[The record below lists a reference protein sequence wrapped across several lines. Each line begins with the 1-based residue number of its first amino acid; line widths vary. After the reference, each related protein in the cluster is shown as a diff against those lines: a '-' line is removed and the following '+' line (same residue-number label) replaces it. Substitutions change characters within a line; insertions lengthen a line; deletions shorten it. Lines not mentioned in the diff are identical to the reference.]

1 MKRKIIPVLIGCT
14 LSFSALAAQP
24 TAERYVVS
32 FPEGTHVNY
41 AGAFASAF
49 PNGLPVGIGSGLLF
63 TGKQGDALTFATIT
77 DRGPNAD
84 SPKEG
89 KNETKIFVTPDFA
102 PLLMTI
108 RVQNGKAEAIDPRPL
123 HDDKGAINGLPLAS
137 DVIGSTNEVAF
148 SDTLHRLKG
157 DNRGL
162 DTEGITPDGNRLH
175 YLADRAGIRGR
186 FRDADAYPLDQAFP
200 LLMKQLKLMLTSGEL
215 NPRHQHTVTL
225 YAKGLT
231 CEADTLGSCG
241 YVYLAVY
248 PTPETKK

>member
-89 KNETKIFVTPDFA
+89 KNETKIFVTLAQKTQVVD
-102 PLLMTI
+102 LRSLGW
-108 RVQNGKAEAIDPRPL
+108 QQEKAEGLALIDSKTLAVANDNDFGVKVAMQHPVEGKTFKDYRVNAEGKL
-123 HDDKGAINGLPLAS
+123 TLDDKQVETTLRVKPLEKPES
-137 DVIGSTNEVAF
+137 DS
-148 SDTLHRLKG
+148 
-157 DNRGL
+157 
-162 DTEGITPDGNRLH
+162 
-175 YLADRAGIRGR
+175 
-186 FRDADAYPLDQAFP
+186 
-200 LLMKQLKLMLTSGEL
+200 EL
-215 NPRHQHTVTL
+215 WIVTL
-225 YAKGLT
+225 P
-231 CEADTLGSCG
+231 EAL
-241 YVYLAVY
+241 
-248 PTPETKK
+248 K

>member
-162 DTEGITPDGNRLH
+162 DTEGITPDGKGGYLNQSQSGIPPIRDRIERNTQPRQIRVPFRRYRPVNR
-175 YLADRAGIRGR
+175 RTT
-186 FRDADAYPLDQAFP
+186 FP
-200 LLMKQLKLMLTSGEL
+200 
-215 NPRHQHTVTL
+215 
-225 YAKGLT
+225 
-231 CEADTLGSCG
+231 GSR
-241 YVYLAVY
+241 
-248 PTPETKK
+248 

>member
-84 SPKEG
+84 SPE
-89 KNETKIFVTPDFA
+89 
-102 PLLMTI
+102 
-108 RVQNGKAEAIDPRPL
+108 
-123 HDDKGAINGLPLAS
+123 
-137 DVIGSTNEVAF
+137 
-148 SDTLHRLKG
+148 
-157 DNRGL
+157 RG
-162 DTEGITPDGNRLH
+162 EKRN
-175 YLADRAGIRGR
+175 
-186 FRDADAYPLDQAFP
+186 
-200 LLMKQLKLMLTSGEL
+200 
-215 NPRHQHTVTL
+215 
-225 YAKGLT
+225 
-231 CEADTLGSCG
+231 
-241 YVYLAVY
+241 
-248 PTPETKK
+248 

>member
-1 MKRKIIPVLIGCT
+1 MDANNMKRKIIPVLIGCT

-89 KNETKIFVTPDFA
+89 KTK
-102 PLLMTI
+102 L
-108 RVQNGKAEAIDPRPL
+108 K
-123 HDDKGAINGLPLAS
+123 
-137 DVIGSTNEVAF
+137 F
-148 SDTLHRLKG
+148 SLRQIS
-157 DNRGL
+157 R
-162 DTEGITPDGNRLH
+162 R
-175 YLADRAGIRGR
+175 
-186 FRDADAYPLDQAFP
+186 
-200 LLMKQLKLMLTSGEL
+200 
-215 NPRHQHTVTL
+215 
-225 YAKGLT
+225 
-231 CEADTLGSCG
+231 C
-241 YVYLAVY
+241 
-248 PTPETKK
+248 

>member
-1 MKRKIIPVLIGCT
+1 MDANNMKRKIIPVLIGCV

-41 AGAFASAF
+41 TGAFASAF

-84 SPKEG
+84 SPKVG
-89 KNETKIFVTPDFA
+89 KNEAKIFVTPDFA

-108 RVQNGKAEAIDPRPL
+108 RVQNGKAEAIDARPL
-123 HDDKGAINGLPLAS
+123 HDDKGAINGLPLES

-148 SDTLHRLKG
+148 SDTLKRLKG
-157 DNRGL
+157 DNRGW
-162 DTEGITPDGNRLH
+162 
-175 YLADRAGIRGR
+175 IRKGSPRTVKAVTGCAMSMAR
-186 FRDADAYPLDQAFP
+186 F
-200 LLMKQLKLMLTSGEL
+200 
-215 NPRHQHTVTL
+215 
-225 YAKGLT
+225 
-231 CEADTLGSCG
+231 
-241 YVYLAVY
+241 
-248 PTPETKK
+248 

>member
-157 DNRGL
+157 DNRA
-162 DTEGITPDGNRLH
+162 EMSPE
-175 YLADRAGIRGR
+175 AAGIAACLMTYSHHACRTECYAMTVHYYR
-186 FRDADAYPLDQAFP
+186 LRDYAL
-200 LLMKQLKLMLTSGEL
+200 
-215 NPRHQHTVTL
+215 QH
-225 YAKGLT
+225 
-231 CEADTLGSCG
+231 
-241 YVYLAVY
+241 
-248 PTPETKK
+248 PECSAIMRIID

>member
-1 MKRKIIPVLIGCT
+1 MDANNMKRKIIPVLIGCT

-89 KNETKIFVTPDFA
+89 KNETKIFVTLAQKTQVVD
-102 PLLMTI
+102 LRSLGW
-108 RVQNGKAEAIDPRPL
+108 QQEKAEGLALIDSKTLAVANDNDFGVKVAMQHPVEGKTFKDYRVNAEGKL
-123 HDDKGAINGLPLAS
+123 TLDDKQVETTLRVKPLEKPES
-137 DVIGSTNEVAF
+137 DS
-148 SDTLHRLKG
+148 
-157 DNRGL
+157 
-162 DTEGITPDGNRLH
+162 
-175 YLADRAGIRGR
+175 
-186 FRDADAYPLDQAFP
+186 
-200 LLMKQLKLMLTSGEL
+200 EL
-215 NPRHQHTVTL
+215 WIVTL
-225 YAKGLT
+225 P
-231 CEADTLGSCG
+231 EAL
-241 YVYLAVY
+241 
-248 PTPETKK
+248 K

>member
-108 RVQNGKAEAIDPRPL
+108 RVQNGKPKNHVPRFQIIAASSMEKTIARPWVDP
-123 HDDKGAINGLPLAS
+123 I
-137 DVIGSTNEVAF
+137 F
-148 SDTLHRLKG
+148 SNKSV
-157 DNRGL
+157 
-162 DTEGITPDGNRLH
+162 GNIWTM
-175 YLADRAGIRGR
+175 A
-186 FRDADAYPLDQAFP
+186 
-200 LLMKQLKLMLTSGEL
+200 
-215 NPRHQHTVTL
+215 
-225 YAKGLT
+225 
-231 CEADTLGSCG
+231 
-241 YVYLAVY
+241 
-248 PTPETKK
+248 